1 MVETCPS
8 VKRSVYLKEYP
19 KFWESLRIAFMRSS
33 YQESA
38 AGAERVMKEEF
49 GIDVDIRSADK
60 LGTVMMD
67 DPTYTWFVM
76 QWS

>member
-1 MVETCPS
+1 
-8 VKRSVYLKEYP
+8 
-19 KFWESLRIAFMRSS
+19 
-33 YQESA
+33 
-38 AGAERVMKEEF
+38 MKEEF

-67 DPTYTWFVM
+67 EGTYSWFIL